1 MKALSVST
9 IGRVLRSSPRVRDFL
24 PRARRI
30 AIATLLA
37 AALAACGI
45 KGPLKAPPG
54 AKAPPPPPG
63 VELPSSGTSE

>member
-1 MKALSVST
+1 M
-9 IGRVLRSSPRVRDFL
+9 VRDFL